1 MKKSTLYIITYLSVA
16 IFFALLFL
24 TIFLAASGLNFWN
37 GWLYWLVFCI
47 PTFVITAYFL
57 QNDPALIERRIRP
70 TETRPAQI
78 VGQSMA
84 AILFFGG
91 IIILPSLDY
100 RFEWSFVPPWVSM
113 LGAVVVLGGFVIVFI
128 VFKSNTFT
136 SRVIE
141 HMEGQRVIST
151 GPYSIVRHPMYS
163 GAALII
169 FGTPVVLG
177 SLLGLIPA
185 VLLLFVIVLRIYD
198 EEKML
203 KIELA
208 GYKEYC
214 EKIRFRLIPYVW

>member
-1 MKKSTLYIITYLSVA
+1 MKKSTLYLITYLSVA
-16 IFFALLFL
+16 IFFALLFF
-24 TIFLAASGLNFWN
+24 TVFLAAGGLNFWN

-47 PTFVITAYFL
+47 PTFVITSYFL
-57 QNDPALIERRIRP
+57 QKDPALIERRIRP

-136 SRVIE
+136 SRAIE

-169 FGTPVVLG
+169 FATPAVLG

>member
-1 MKKSTLYIITYLSVA
+1 MKKLTLYIITYLSVA

-24 TIFLAASGLNFWN
+24 AIFLPAGRLNFWN

-47 PTFVITAYFL
+47 PTFMITAYFL

-70 TETRPAQI
+70 AETRPAQI

-100 RFEWSFVPPWVSM
+100 RFEWSFVPPWISM
-113 LGAVVVLGGFVIVFI
+113 LGAVVVFGGFVIVFI
-128 VFKSNTFT
+128 VFKSNTFA
-136 SRVIE
+136 SRSIE
-141 HMEGQRVIST
+141 HMEGQQVIFT
-151 GPYSIVRHPMYS
+151 GLYSIVRHPMYS
-163 GAALII
+163 GAILII
-169 FGTPVVLG
+169 FATPVVLG
-177 SLLGLIPA
+177 SVLGLVPA
-185 VLLLFVIVLRIYD
+185 VLLFFIIVLRIHD

-203 KIELA
+203 KTELI

-214 EKIRFRLIPYVW
+214 EKVRFRLIPYVW

>member
-1 MKKSTLYIITYLSVA
+1 
-16 IFFALLFL
+16 
-24 TIFLAASGLNFWN
+24 
-37 GWLYWLVFCI
+37 
-47 PTFVITAYFL
+47 
-57 QNDPALIERRIRP
+57 
-70 TETRPAQI
+70 
-78 VGQSMA
+78 MA

-100 RFEWSFVPPWVSM
+100 RFEWSFVPPWVSV
-113 LGAVVVLGGFVIVFI
+113 LGAVAVLGGFVIVFI
-128 VFKSNTFT
+128 VFKSITFT
-136 SRVIE
+136 SRAIE
-141 HMEGQRVIST
+141 YMEGQRVIST

-169 FGTPVVLG
+169 FATPVVLG

-198 EEKML
+198 EERML

>member
-1 MKKSTLYIITYLSVA
+1 MKKLTLYIITYLSVA

-24 TIFLAASGLNFWN
+24 AIFLPAGRLNFWN

-47 PTFVITAYFL
+47 PTFMITAYFL

-70 TETRPAQI
+70 AETRPAQI

-100 RFEWSFVPPWVSM
+100 RFEWSFVPPWISM
-113 LGAVVVLGGFVIVFI
+113 LGAVVVFGGFVIVFI
-128 VFKSNTFT
+128 VFKSNTFA
-136 SRVIE
+136 SRSIE
-141 HMEGQRVIST
+141 HMEGQQVIFT
-151 GPYSIVRHPMYS
+151 GLYSIVRHPMYS
-163 GAALII
+163 GAILII
-169 FGTPVVLG
+169 FATPVVLG
-177 SLLGLIPA
+177 SVLGLIPA
-185 VLLLFVIVLRIYD
+185 VLLFFIIVLRIHD

-203 KIELA
+203 KTELI

-214 EKIRFRLIPYVW
+214 EKVRFRLIPYVW

>member
-1 MKKSTLYIITYLSVA
+1 MKKLTLYIITYLSVA

-24 TIFLAASGLNFWN
+24 AIFLPAGRLNFWN

-47 PTFVITAYFL
+47 PTFMITAYFL

-70 TETRPAQI
+70 AETRPAQI

-100 RFEWSFVPPWVSM
+100 RFEWSFVPPWISM
-113 LGAVVVLGGFVIVFI
+113 LGAVVVFGGFVIVFI
-128 VFKSNTFT
+128 VFKSNTFA
-136 SRVIE
+136 SRSIE
-141 HMEGQRVIST
+141 LMEGQQVIFT
-151 GPYSIVRHPMYS
+151 GLYSIVRHPMYS
-163 GAALII
+163 GAILII
-169 FGTPVVLG
+169 FATPVVLG
-177 SLLGLIPA
+177 SVLGLIPA
-185 VLLLFVIVLRIYD
+185 VLLFFIIVLRIHD

-203 KIELA
+203 KTELI

-214 EKIRFRLIPYVW
+214 EKVRFRLIPYVW

>member
-1 MKKSTLYIITYLSVA
+1 MKKSTLYITTYLSAA
-16 IFFALLFL
+16 IFFALLFFA
-24 TIFLAASGLNFWN
+24 IFLAAGGLNFWN

-47 PTFVITAYFL
+47 STFVITAYFL

-78 VGQSMA
+78 AGQSMA

-91 IIILPSLDY
+91 IIILPSLDH

-113 LGAVVVLGGFVIVFI
+113 LGAAAVLGGFVIVFI

-136 SRVIE
+136 SRAIE
-141 HMEGQRVIST
+141 YMEGQRVIST
-151 GPYSIVRHPMYS
+151 GPYSVVRHPMYS

-169 FGTPVVLG
+169 FATPAVLG
-177 SLLGLIPA
+177 SLSGLIPA

>member
-1 MKKSTLYIITYLSVA
+1 MKKLTLYIITYLSVA

-24 TIFLAASGLNFWN
+24 AIFLPAGRLNFWN

-47 PTFVITAYFL
+47 PTFMITAYFL

-70 TETRPAQI
+70 AETRPAQI

-100 RFEWSFVPPWVSM
+100 RFEWSFVPPWISM
-113 LGAVVVLGGFVIVFI
+113 LGAVVVFGGFVIVFI
-128 VFKSNTFT
+128 VFKSNTFA
-136 SRVIE
+136 SRSIE
-141 HMEGQRVIST
+141 HMEGQQVIFT
-151 GPYSIVRHPMYS
+151 GLYSIVRHPMYS
-163 GAALII
+163 GSILII
-169 FGTPVVLG
+169 FATPVVLG
-177 SLLGLIPA
+177 SVLGLIPA
-185 VLLLFVIVLRIYD
+185 VLLFFIIVLRIHD

-203 KIELA
+203 KTELI

-214 EKIRFRLIPYVW
+214 EKVRFRLIPYVW

>member
-1 MKKSTLYIITYLSVA
+1 MKKLTLYIITYLSVA

-24 TIFLAASGLNFWN
+24 AIFLPAGRLNFWN

-47 PTFVITAYFL
+47 PTFMITAYFL

-70 TETRPAQI
+70 AETRPAQI

-100 RFEWSFVPPWVSM
+100 RFEWSFVPPWISM
-113 LGAVVVLGGFVIVFI
+113 LGAVVVFGGFVIVFI
-128 VFKSNTFT
+128 VFKSNTFA
-136 SRVIE
+136 SQSIE
-141 HMEGQRVIST
+141 HMEGQQVIFT
-151 GPYSIVRHPMYS
+151 GLYSIVRHPMYS
-163 GAALII
+163 GAILII
-169 FGTPVVLG
+169 FATPVVLG
-177 SLLGLIPA
+177 SVLGLIPA
-185 VLLLFVIVLRIYD
+185 VLLFFIIVLRIHD

-203 KIELA
+203 KTELI

-214 EKIRFRLIPYVW
+214 EKVRFRLIPYVW

>member
-1 MKKSTLYIITYLSVA
+1 MKKSTLYLITYLSVA
-16 IFFALLFL
+16 IFFVLLFF
-24 TIFLAASGLNFWN
+24 TVFLAAGGLNFWN

-57 QNDPALIERRIRP
+57 QKDPALIERRIRP

-100 RFEWSFVPPWVSM
+100 RFEWSFVPPWISM

-136 SRVIE
+136 SRAIE

-151 GPYSIVRHPMYS
+151 GPYAIVRHPMYS

-169 FGTPVVLG
+169 FSTPVVLG

>member
-1 MKKSTLYIITYLSVA
+1 MKKSTLYVITYLSA
-16 IFFALLFL
+16 AMFFALLFF
-24 TIFLAASGLNFWN
+24 TIFLAAGGLNFWN

-47 PTFVITAYFL
+47 PTLVITAYFL

-70 TETRPAQI
+70 TETRSAQI

-100 RFEWSFVPPWVSM
+100 RFEWSFVLPWVSI
-113 LGAVVVLGGFVIVFI
+113 LGAVVMLGGFVIVFF

-136 SRVIE
+136 SRAIE

-163 GAALII
+163 GATLII

-177 SLLGLIPA
+177 SLSGLIPA

>member
-1 MKKSTLYIITYLSVA
+1 M
-16 IFFALLFL
+16 
-24 TIFLAASGLNFWN
+24 NFWN

-91 IIILPSLDY
+91 IIILPSLDH

-113 LGAVVVLGGFVIVFI
+113 LGAAAVLGGFVIVFI

-136 SRVIE
+136 SWAIE

-151 GPYSIVRHPMYS
+151 GPYLIVRH
-163 GAALII
+163 
-169 FGTPVVLG
+169 
-177 SLLGLIPA
+177 
-185 VLLLFVIVLRIYD
+185 LLLFVIVLRIYD

>member
-1 MKKSTLYIITYLSVA
+1 M
-16 IFFALLFL
+16 
-24 TIFLAASGLNFWN
+24 NFWN

-57 QNDPALIERRIRP
+57 QKDPALIERRIRP

-136 SRVIE
+136 SRAIE

-169 FGTPVVLG
+169 FATPVVLG